1 MKKELSGG
9 CGIAILSFLLM
20 IVILGVIAVFSM
32 RADGEAGEGFL
43 GLMVLIMILSPFI
56 YWGYRLL
63 FKSLHPDEPVRLT
76 KKAIYYGGGALLTL
90 GGLMIWAVMT
100 NNRAAMEPKPITE
113 IAQEPNEPKDS
124 VVITEVMEGDPYQ
137 ELDELIGLE
146 SVKEEV
152 HTLANFAKIQ
162 QQRKAQGLKV
172 PKMSYH
178 LVFTGSPGTGK
189 TTVARIVARIYKD
202 LGILK
207 SGHTVETDRSG
218 LVAEYVGQTATK
230 TNAVIDSA
238 LNGVLFIDEAYA
250 LVPENAAN
258 DYGQEAISTLLKRM
272 EDDRDKLVVIIA
284 GYPNE
289 MQRFIDSNPGL
300 QSRFTRY
307 INFPDYNDQELFDI
321 FKLYLNKNQ
330 YSLSDDAAELLKN
343 NLKYVVANKTK
354 NFGNARYVRNI
365 FERAVEQQANR
376 LSAKRSISDDELSL
390 LTKEDI
396 ENAFKQRNNNPN
408 KHE

>member
-9 CGIAILSFLLM
+9 CGIALLGFVAM
-20 IVILGVIAVFSM
+20 IIVFGIVAVFSM
-32 RADGEAGEGFL
+32 RADGEAGEGAL
-43 GLMVLIMILSPFI
+43 GLMVLIAILLPFL
-56 YWGYRLL
+56 YWGYSMLY
-63 FKSLHPDEPVRLT
+63 KSMHPGEPVKLT
-76 KKAIYYGGGALLTL
+76 KKAKQYGGGVLLALIA
-90 GGLMIWAVMT
+90 LMGWAVMT
-100 NNRAAMEPKPITE
+100 NKPAAKEPKPITE

-124 VVITEVMEGDPYQ
+124 VVITEVMEGDPYK

-172 PKMSYH
+172 PKMSFH

-218 LVAEYVGQTATK
+218 LVAEYVGQTAVK

-238 LNGVLFIDEAYA
+238 LNGVLFIDEAYS
-250 LVPENAAN
+250 LVPENAGS

-289 MQRFIDSNPGL
+289 MKRFIDSNPGL

-307 INFPDYNDQELFDI
+307 INFPDYTDAELFDI
-321 FKLYLNKNQ
+321 FQLYLTKNQ
-330 YSLSDDAAELLKN
+330 YTITDDAAQLLKAN
-343 NLKYVVANKTK
+343 FSYAVANKTK

-376 LSAKRSISDDELSL
+376 LSTQRSISDEELSQ

-396 ENAFKQRNNNPN
+396 ENAFKLR
-408 KHE
+408 K

>member
-1 MKKELSGG
+1 MKREVSGG
-9 CGIAILSFLLM
+9 CGIMLLVFSLLM
-20 IVILGVIAVFSM
+20 IICGIFAVIEM
-32 RADGEAGEGFL
+32 RSEGDGADGAL
-43 GLMVLIMILSPFI
+43 GLLVFVALLSPFI
-56 YWGYRLL
+56 YWGYVMLHK
-63 FKSLHPDEPVRLT
+63 FLHPGQPVTLT
-76 KKAIYYGGGALLTL
+76 KNVKRYGAAALVALTL
-90 GGLMIWAVMT
+90 FAIWAALKGNHGEIT
-100 NNRAAMEPKPITE
+100 PKNITE
-113 IAQEPNEPKDS
+113 ISQEPNEPKDS
-124 VVITEVMEGDPYQ
+124 VVITDVMEGDPYK

-152 HTLANFAKIQ
+152 HTIANFAKIQ

-172 PKMSYH
+172 PKMSFH

-250 LVPENAAN
+250 LVPKNASS

-284 GYPNE
+284 GYPDE
-289 MQRFIDSNPGL
+289 MKRFIDSNPGL

-307 INFPDYNDQELFDI
+307 INFPDYTDKELFEI
-321 FKLYLNKNQ
+321 FQLYLNKNQ
-330 YSLSDDAAELLKN
+330 YTIDDDAAELLKN
-343 NLKYVVANKTK
+343 NFNYAVAHKDK

-376 LSAKRSISDDELSL
+376 LSAKRGIKDEELSV

-396 ENAFKQRNNNPN
+396 ENAFKAR
-408 KHE
+408 K

>member
-1 MKKELSGG
+1 MKRELSGG
-9 CGIAILSFLLM
+9 CGILILAFATLLI
-20 IVILGVIAVFSM
+20 IVGIVAVFDM
-32 RADGEAGEGFL
+32 RADGGGADGAL
-43 GLMVLIMILSPFI
+43 GLLVFVAMLSPFI
-56 YWGYRLL
+56 YWGYVMLYKFLR
-63 FKSLHPDEPVRLT
+63 PGEPVRFT
-76 KKAIYYGGGALLTL
+76 KKMQLFGGAAVLALVIFALWAALTSKN
-90 GGLMIWAVMT
+90 V
-100 NNRAAMEPKPITE
+100 PKISVPITE
-113 IAQEPNEPKDS
+113 IAQEPNQPKDT
-124 VVITEVMEGDPYQ
+124 VVITEVMEGDPYK

-152 HTLANFAKIQ
+152 HTIANFAKIQ

-172 PKMSYH
+172 PKMSFH

-250 LVPENAAN
+250 LVPENASN

-284 GYPNE
+284 GYPDE

-307 INFPDYNDQELFDI
+307 INFPDYSEQELYDI
-321 FKLYLNKNQ
+321 FQLYLSKNQ
-330 YSLSDDAAELLKN
+330 YTITDDAAQLLKD
-343 NLKYVVANKTK
+343 NLNYVIAHKTK
-354 NFGNARYVRNI
+354 NFGNARYVRNV

-376 LSAKRSISDDELSL
+376 LSAKRSISDDELSV

-396 ENAFKQRNNNPN
+396 ENAFKAR
-408 KHE
+408 K